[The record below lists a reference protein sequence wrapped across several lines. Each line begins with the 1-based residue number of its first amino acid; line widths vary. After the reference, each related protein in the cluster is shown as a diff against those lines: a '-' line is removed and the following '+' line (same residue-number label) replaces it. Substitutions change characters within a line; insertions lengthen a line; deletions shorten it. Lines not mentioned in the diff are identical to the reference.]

1 MLTILVGVGVLALVA
16 LLAHKPSSA
25 VVPANKKAIAVR
37 RIALLLLKYVQ
48 SGKRDKAKISRAQR
62 IIGVSASGVP
72 DAATHARI
80 EKLLGFG
87 VDWPGL
93 SAKEKEK
100 RNIKTPAK
108 VPAKDPLY
116 ALLGPGKEVKFLE
129 AAKPAKQPARQPA
142 KQPAR
147 QPAKQPAR
155 QPAKQPAR
163 QPAKQPAAQVSA
175 MARWA
180 AVLDA
185 YIMQGGRDRIRIA
198 EYQRGIQQ
206 VDPDGYA
213 TFGTVELARTAYRVA
228 ALLSRQLKWPKLTTA
243 AFTGPATSPLDPKS
257 AALELFDYVHVY
269 GGSHKERVAA
279 YQKAM
284 NVTPA
289 IGNIGPITKTR
300 VKSLTGKDL

>member
-129 AAKPAKQPARQPA
+129 AAK
-142 KQPAR
+142 
-147 QPAKQPAR
+147 
-155 QPAKQPAR
+155 PAKQPAR